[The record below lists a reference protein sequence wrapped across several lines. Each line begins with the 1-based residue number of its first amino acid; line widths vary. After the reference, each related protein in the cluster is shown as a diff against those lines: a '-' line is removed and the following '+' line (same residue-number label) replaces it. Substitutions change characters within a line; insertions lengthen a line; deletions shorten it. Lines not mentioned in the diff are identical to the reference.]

1 MTTSVQLE
9 DCSRKGDGRYDCV
22 IFAFNQ
28 AGNNSWLNND
38 RVDIMKRITKIVMGV
53 EPDKKKRT
61 TWQVVNPVTHI
72 ADTSKKAYKRHP
84 KYGVSDDL

>member
-1 MTTSVQLE
+1 MNEFVPYEKMSKKAKRE
-9 DCSRKGDGRYDCV
+9 
-22 IFAFNQ
+22 
-28 AGNNSWLNND
+28 LN
-38 RVDIMKRITKIVMGV
+38 
-53 EPDKKKRT
+53 KKKRT

>member
-1 MTTSVQLE
+1 MNKFVPYEKMSKKAKRE
-9 DCSRKGDGRYDCV
+9 
-22 IFAFNQ
+22 
-28 AGNNSWLNND
+28 LN
-38 RVDIMKRITKIVMGV
+38 
-53 EPDKKKRT
+53 KKKRT